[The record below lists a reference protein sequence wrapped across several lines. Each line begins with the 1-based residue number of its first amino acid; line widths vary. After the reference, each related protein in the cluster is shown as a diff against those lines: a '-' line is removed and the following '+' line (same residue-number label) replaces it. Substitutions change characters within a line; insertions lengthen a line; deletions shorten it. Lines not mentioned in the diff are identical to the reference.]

1 MNKSL
6 LIITLI
12 FISAS
17 LYAQPTKKVSTTE
30 EQLMAAM
37 NKAFSSNTNSLN
49 QLQAKKDYS
58 GVGFT
63 SHKNALTKKK
73 KGLTSVSP
81 SKKTSS
87 K

>member
-49 QLQAKKDYS
+49 QLQA
-58 GVGFT
+58 
-63 SHKNALTKKK
+63 
-73 KGLTSVSP
+73 
-81 SKKTSS
+81 
-87 K
+87 